1 MNYRKIYVTRTIILE
16 SIYTL
21 VFNLVHIR
29 GSQNKNNK
37 NSSKRK
43 IGEGEKNTDREKSS
57 QSSVPSSY
65 ILDKEIKSFKLQSDF
80 QHLQH
85 QPPIYERRTK
95 LSPFKKLESTA
106 ILPTRSGQKSKIFSW
121 VSYNNTTIHE
131 RNIPITN
138 QQSSTHPKIFV
149 ISYCNCSYNSCR
161 NHFTYKT

>member
-21 VFNLVHIR
+21 VFNVVHIG

-85 QPPIYERRTK
+85 QALTYERRTK
-95 LSPFKKLESTA
+95 LSPIKKTPEYHN
-106 ILPTRSGQKSKIFSW
+106 P
-121 VSYNNTTIHE
+121 
-131 RNIPITN
+131 
-138 QQSSTHPKIFV
+138 
-149 ISYCNCSYNSCR
+149 
-161 NHFTYKT
+161 TYKKRIEIKKK